1 MRIRKQDEAPEMGAD
16 SSLRLCDGCKNT
28 FQDDFDICP
37 DCSQLAEGTTMSR
50 NTRYEQ
56 RKRADGLKKL
66 RYGYLANVKPNLSN
80 WPKLAVNIATYH
92 LIRCVIPRAVNMY
105 HWKDYKGRH

>member
-50 NTRYEQ
+50 NNRYEQ
-56 RKRADGLKKL
+56 RKRADGLKKITLWIPCEREAEFKQLAEACSQYRHLSFNTL
-66 RYGYLANVKPNLSN
+66 RDTQSGKYVSLERL
-80 WPKLAVNIATYH
+80 
-92 LIRCVIPRAVNMY
+92 
-105 HWKDYKGRH
+105 